1 MQLVLLRHGESDWNL
16 QNRFTGWT
24 DVDLSAKGEKEAHE
38 AGRLLREEGFVFDIA
53 ITSVLKRA
61 IRTLNVVLDEMDLA
75 WIPVEKTWR
84 LNERHYGDLQG
95 LNKEETAKKFGEEQV
110 KVWRRSF
117 ATPPPPLDPADERS
131 AHKDPRYATLEPGEI
146 PAGESLK
153 DTIARMMPCWEDQ
166 IAPSVRGGMRVIVAA
181 HGNSLARHGHAPRPD
196 ERGRDS
202 RIQHPHRR
210 ASRLRPRQ
218 GPAAQGPTVP
228 RRRRRGGGAGGGSGR
243 SGRFEEIV
251 QELLPS

>member
-38 AGRLLREEGFVFDIA
+38 AGKLLREEGLVFDIA

-61 IRTLNVVLDEMDLA
+61 IRTLNFVLDDMDLA

-84 LNERHYGDLQG
+84 LNERHYGSLQG
-95 LNKEETAKKFGEEQV
+95 LNKEETAKKYGEDQV
-110 KVWRRSF
+110 KTWRRSF
-117 ATPPPPLDPADERS
+117 ATPPPPLDPKDERS
-131 AHKDPRYATLEPGEI
+131 AHQDPRYAHLRPEEI

-166 IAPSVRGGMRVIVAA
+166 IARRVRAGQRVIVAA
-181 HGNSLARHGHAPRPD
+181 HGNSLRAMVMHLDGMSESEILEFNIPTGVPLVYELDQDLRS
-196 ERGRDS
+196 RGRRYLGDAAAVAA
-202 RIQHPHRR
+202 R
-210 ASRLRPRQ
+210 AAVV
-218 GPAAQGPTVP
+218 AAQG
-228 RRRRRGGGAGGGSGR
+228 ASKK
-243 SGRFEEIV
+243 
-251 QELLPS
+251 